1 MRIYNNNIFVVLLN
15 DISIDNT
22 DDRQINV
29 GNDTSDSILNI
40 NYSENE
46 LPGMELLLIIQRK

>member
-15 DISIDNT
+15 EYRIDNT

-46 LPGMELLLIIQRK
+46 L